1 MAEQFKRG
9 DFEKQ
14 VLKLPSEV
22 KFCKKCVMS
31 NQRPRITFDEEGVC
45 GGCRNTINHKN
56 KIHWEAR
63 EKELVELL
71 DKHRSKDGSWDVI
84 VPSSGGKDSAFVAH
98 QLKYKYGMNPL
109 TVTWAPL
116 RYTDIGFQNYQ
127 SLTDAGFTNLLC
139 NANGRVHRQLARL
152 SFEEL
157 GDAFHVFVLGQVSY
171 AFHIAVK
178 FGIKLVMFGENGE
191 AEYAGNPSV
200 IDVPYIPSE
209 MWAETYFKGSKLQ
222 DLIAYGLK
230 NKDYM
235 HAEDLTASELKF
247 YSPPSLDELKQAGIL
262 GKHFFGYYKK
272 WSPQES
278 YYYASEHTGFVANP
292 ERTEGTY
299 TKYAS
304 LDDKMDGMHYF
315 MKFIKF
321 GFGRATDD
329 TSHEIR
335 DGHISREEAI
345 ALVRRYDGEFPKKYF
360 KEFLEYLGITEEH
373 FWAVADSW
381 RSPTVWDKDSDG
393 KWLLKKRVS

>member
-1 MAEQFKRG
+1 VAGGFKRG
-9 DFEKQ
+9 GFEKQ
-14 VLKLPSEV
+14 ILELPHEV

-31 NQRPRITFDEEGVC
+31 NQRPRITFDEHDVC
-45 GGCRNTINHKN
+45 GGCRNTTEHKD
-56 KIHWEAR
+56 KVDWDAR
-63 EKELVELL
+63 EEELVKLL
-71 DKHRSKDGSWDVI
+71 DQHRSSDGSWDVI

-109 TVTWAPL
+109 TITWAPL
-116 RYTDIGFQNYQ
+116 RYTDIGYKNYQ
-127 SLTDAGFTNLLC
+127 ALCDAGFTNLLC
-139 NANGRVHRQLARL
+139 NANGKVHRKLARL

-191 AEYAGNPSV
+191 AEYAGNPDV
-200 IDVPYIPSE
+200 IDTPYIPSE
-209 MWAETYFKGSKLQ
+209 KWGKTYFKGSKLQ
-222 DLIAYGLK
+222 EMIDYGIA

-235 HAEDLTASELKF
+235 DAEDFTSSELKF
-247 YSPPSLDELKQAGIL
+247 YSPPSIDELSQAGIK

-278 YYYASEHTGFVANP
+278 YYYASEHTGFIANP

-315 MKFIKF
+315 MKYIKF
-321 GFGRATDD
+321 GFGRTTDD
-329 TSHEIR
+329 TSHEVR
-335 DGHISREEAI
+335 DGHISREEAV
-345 ALVRRYDGEFPKKYF
+345 ALVSRYDGEFPKKYF
-360 KEFLEYLGITEEH
+360 QDFLGYLEMTEEQ
-373 FWAVADSW
+373 FWEVADSY
-381 RSPTVWDKDSDG
+381 RLPHVWDKTGS
-393 KWLLKKRVS
+393 SE